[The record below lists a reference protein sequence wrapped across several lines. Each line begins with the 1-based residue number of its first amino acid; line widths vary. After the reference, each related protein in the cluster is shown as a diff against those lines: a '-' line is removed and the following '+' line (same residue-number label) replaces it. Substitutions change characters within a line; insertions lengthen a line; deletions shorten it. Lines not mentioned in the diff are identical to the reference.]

1 MANISATN
9 IENKQARALS
19 RADFL
24 KLAAYGIGF
33 LFAVSCGLNPTE
45 TPVNPNIIPAES
57 SDPIDWLTVLKEN
70 NLLSPGELSEI
81 ENISSSKYNAIGSV
95 GSDQIKIVEMSPF
108 KYNDESLNSPYNA
121 VLVVVPPGD
130 YELTFPEVTPG
141 SWLIHTFTFTDDIN
155 FVEKRNL
162 VDAFL
167 QAYMNTAGQRNDC
180 GNVQC
185 FDTAIFEYS
194 PQVLPNQ
201 P

>member
-1 MANISATN
+1 MANIAATN

-33 LFAVSCGLNPTE
+33 LFAVSCGLKPTE

-81 ENISSSKYNAIGSV
+81 ENISSS
-95 GSDQIKIVEMSPF
+95 